1 MCRVIREIKSHVYG
15 KRQMADSSGELP
27 RITVQNNSY
36 GQNWRETTHFLVEV
50 INNKEQLRGKQLRW
64 FAVWGKRELFYGLS
78 EGSINLPK

>member
-1 MCRVIREIKSHVYG
+1 
-15 KRQMADSSGELP
+15 MADSSGEFP

-36 GQNWRETTHFLVEV
+36 ILMDKTGVKLRIFLVEV

-64 FAVWGKRELFYGLS
+64 FAVWRKRELFYGLS